1 MLYLS
6 CVLVT
11 ILICTILSIR
21 TKLLLAAALW
31 LAVTSAAVAAFL
43 FALGAHEIAVIEL
56 SVGTGLVPVLFVFAT
71 TMMGGASSFPASIIP
86 KPLAYGLAVACALL
100 LGVMI
105 LPLVEATAP
114 VTSNLQPFGAILW
127 EDRGLDILA
136 QMALIF
142 AGVLSILNLLA
153 AIRRPVKTKIILPAE
168 KQPEAVRPADRVAE
182 TEPELSGPELEVV

>member
-6 CVLVT
+6 CVLVI
-11 ILICTILSIR
+11 ILICTVLSIR

-71 TMMGGASSFPASIIP
+71 SMMGGASSFPASIIP
-86 KPLAYGLAVACALL
+86 KPLAYGLALGCAALL
-100 LGVMI
+100 GAMV
-105 LPLVEATAP
+105 LPLVEAAAP
-114 VTSNLQPFGAILW
+114 TTSDLQPFGAILW

-142 AGVLSILNLLA
+142 AGVLSVLNLLA
-153 AIRRPVKTKIILPAE
+153 TIRRPVETKLVVPAE
-168 KQPEAVRPADRVAE
+168 KQPDDVSPTDQIAEA
-182 TEPELSGPELEVV
+182 EPELEAV